1 MSHETLYELLH
12 RRPFEPF
19 VVRLTSGE
27 SHEIRHPEMALLLK
41 TKLVVGQPDSDR
53 MAICS
58 LLHITQIDVSVTA

>member
-58 LLHITQIDVSVTA
+58 LLHITQMDVSVTA

>member
-1 MSHETLYELLH
+1 MCHETLCELLH

-19 VVRLTSGE
+19 AIRLTSGE
-27 SHEIRHPEMALLLK
+27 SHELRHPEMALLLK
-41 TKLVVGQPDSDR
+41 TKLVIGQPESDR